1 MYGTCKYVKCI
12 PSFFGASMR
21 GIGFTS
27 AGFTLTIFL
36 TPPPPPPPPGTREEE
51 EEEEEE
57 AGGPMLLMAFWS
69 SLVVPPVDGFGLH
82 AFSTHTYVQSE
93 VEITAGHWT
102 FSDHFLG
109 NLTLTT
115 SRKGVNNNMPKC
127 FSCPGDCKELSKR
140 PGEAH
145 TTRTKPWPTR
155 LPTSDNN

>member
-1 MYGTCKYVKCI
+1 MCYMYTYTYTYMYMYGTCKYVKCI

-51 EEEEEE
+51 EEGEEE

-82 AFSTHTYVQSE
+82 AFSTHTYTE
-93 VEITAGHWT
+93 VEITAGRSLDIFRP
-102 FSDHFLG
+102 FSWY
-109 NLTLTT
+109 LTNYIAG
-115 SRKGVNNNMPKC
+115 RGK
-127 FSCPGDCKELSKR
+127 
-140 PGEAH
+140 
-145 TTRTKPWPTR
+145 
-155 LPTSDNN
+155 